1 MVNTYYYDTEIGK
14 IYISEEEN
22 FITCI
27 RFEHEVSDNEIF
39 NETEIIREAGNQI
52 IEYLKG
58 KRKNFDIPIL
68 PKGTA
73 FQQKVWEALRV
84 IPYGETRSYGE
95 IASNIG
101 NEKACRAVGNAN
113 NKNPIPI
120 IIPCHRVVGSNGKL
134 VGYAGGLFI
143 KNFLLNLEC
152 NNK

>member
-14 IYISEEEN
+14 IYISEEDN

-27 RFEHEVSDNEIF
+27 RFEHEVSQ
-39 NETEIIREAGNQI
+39 TEILKETKILKEAGKQI
-52 IEYLKG
+52 NEYLKG
-58 KRKNFDIPIL
+58 SRKIFDLPLLPI
-68 PKGTA
+68 GTA
-73 FQQKVWEALRV
+73 FQKKVWEALKN
-84 IPYGETRSYGE
+84 IPYGKTKSYSE
-95 IASNIG
+95 IAAIIG

-143 KNFLLNLEC
+143 KNFLLNLEF